1 MKFNLKLQILIFI
14 FFLALISCDKQIH
27 EFTDSPIV
35 EAYLTA
41 GDHPKV
47 TITRQIPFIENA
59 NYSADNIDSLEVLLI
74 SDEETISLK
83 SIGNGVYIDSNTIVR
98 DSGNYTIQFSFNQK
112 SISASTTIPSK
123 PLNFKQ
129 SAVKI
134 NIVRMDSTSGPPS
147 SMADPITL
155 SWSNVDESTYLIVI
169 ENLEDVLDPIRYF
182 SDDDTIPTN
191 FFRQQP
197 TNTSEAEIR
206 PMDFQYFGTHR
217 IILYHVL
224 SDYANLYNQNT
235 SSSQNLTNPSSTITN
250 GFGIFTGLS
259 ADTLYI
265 RVIEID

>member
-1 MKFNLKLQILIFI
+1 MKFTQNIQNLTLIIILG
-14 FFLALISCDKQIH
+14 LVSCDKQTH

-47 TITRQIPFIENA
+47 TITRQIPFIEDA
-59 NYSADNIDSLEVLLI
+59 GRSVDNIDSLNVVLI
-74 SDEETISLK
+74 SDQETITLK
-83 SIGNGVYIDSNTIVR
+83 PFGNGIYMDSNVIVR
-98 DSGNYTIQFSFNQK
+98 DSGTYTIQFSFNQK
-112 SISASTTIPSK
+112 TVSATTTIPVK
-123 PLNFKQ
+123 PLHFKQ
-129 SAVKI
+129 SAVKM

-147 SMADPITL
+147 TMSDPITL
-155 SWSNVDESTYLIVI
+155 SWTNSDESTYLIVI

-182 SDDDTIPTN
+182 SDEDSIPTN

-224 SDYANLYNQNT
+224 PDYANLYIQST
-235 SSSQNLTNPSSTITN
+235 SNSQNLTNPSTMITN

-265 RVIEID
+265 RVIEVD

>member
-1 MKFNLKLQILIFI
+1 MKFTKKLQVLIFI
-14 FFLALISCDKQIH
+14 LFLGLVSCDKQTH

-47 TITRQIPFIENA
+47 TITRQIPFIEDA
-59 NYSADNIDSLEVLLI
+59 DYSADNIDSLDVVLI
-74 SDEETISLK
+74 SDEETITLK
-83 SIGNGVYIDSNTIVR
+83 PFGNGVYMDSNVIVR
-98 DSGNYTIQFSFNQK
+98 DPGIYTIQFSFNQK
-112 SISASTTIPSK
+112 PVSATTTIPVK

-155 SWSNVDESTYLIVI
+155 SWTNSDESTYLIVI
-169 ENLEDVLDPIRYF
+169 ENLENVLDPIRYF
-182 SDDDTIPTN
+182 SDDDSIPTN

-197 TNTSEAEIR
+197 TNSSEAEIR
-206 PMDFQYFGTHR
+206 SMDFQYFGTHR

-224 SDYANLYNQNT
+224 SDYANLYNQST
-235 SSSQNLTNPSSTITN
+235 TSSQNLTNPSTTITN